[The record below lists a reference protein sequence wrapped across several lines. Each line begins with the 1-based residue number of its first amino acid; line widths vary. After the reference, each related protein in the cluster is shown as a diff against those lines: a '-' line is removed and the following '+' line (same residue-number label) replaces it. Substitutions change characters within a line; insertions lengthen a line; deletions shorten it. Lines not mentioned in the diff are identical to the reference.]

1 MKIES
6 LVRLLAGTVTLTG
19 VALAYYRGPIW
30 LIVPAFAGLNLI
42 QSVFTG
48 ICPPSWLLGKLG
60 WLEADGTIRIGGVKK
75 SRS

>member
-1 MKIES
+1 MKSES

-30 LIVPAFAGLNLI
+30 LLVPAFAGLNLI

-48 ICPPSWLLGKLG
+48 ICPPVWLLGKLG
-60 WLEADGTIRIGGVKK
+60 WLEEDGTIRVGGAK
-75 SRS
+75 RDRP